1 MNELILHHYDA
12 SPFTQKAL
20 LMLGIKGLSWHSV
33 ETPMMPPKPDLVAL
47 TGGYRGTPV
56 LQIGAH
62 VYIDTQRIARELDQR
77 FPEHALIPPD
87 QAGLALALVKWSELF
102 FRSALHV
109 IIDQT
114 SAHWGDEFLE
124 DRKYLFWDIDFDNIK
139 DIAGHSAAQF
149 RAHASLV
156 NDQLAD
162 GRAFLAGDE
171 PTLYDVQ
178 AWPFFWIARAGIQN
192 SGALLADLKALLP
205 WEERMAAIG
214 DGQRSIMAAEEALGI
229 AREATPDY
237 ESAVDAADAGGLQVG
252 QHVRIEPEDT
262 RRGAVDGELVAAHAN
277 EVVIRRSGDRVGK
290 VMVHYP
296 RLGYKVTAL
305 D

>member
-1 MNELILHHYDA
+1 MNQIILHHYDA

-20 LMLGIKGLSWHSV
+20 LMLGIKGLPWHSV

-62 VYIDTQRIARELDQR
+62 VYIDSQRIARELDLR
-77 FPEHALIPPD
+77 FPESALMPSD
-87 QAGLALALVKWSELF
+87 QMGLSLALVKWSDLF
-102 FRSALHV
+102 FRSALHL

-114 SAHWGDEFLE
+114 SANWPGEFLE
-124 DRKYLFWDIDFDNIK
+124 DRKYLFWDIDFDRIN
-139 DIAGHSAAQF
+139 ATHAASQF

-156 NDQLAD
+156 NDQLGD
-162 GRAFLAGDE
+162 GRAFLTGDQ
-171 PTLYDVQ
+171 PTMCDVQ

-192 SGALLADLKALLP
+192 CGAMLEDLDALP
-205 WEERMAAIG
+205 AWEERMAAIG
-214 DGQRSIMAAEEALGI
+214 DGQRKIMTAENALAIATAATPEYAEE
-229 AREATPDY
+229 
-237 ESAVDAADAGGLQVG
+237 VDTADPCDLHVG

-262 RRGAVDGELVAAHAN
+262 RRGAVEGNLVAAHAN
-277 EVVIRRSGDRVGK
+277 ELVIRRTGDRVGE
-290 VMVHYP
+290 VMIHYP
-296 RLGYKVTAL
+296 QLGYRVTVI

>member
-1 MNELILHHYDA
+1 MTDLILHHYDA

-20 LMLGIKGLSWHSV
+20 LMLGIKGLTWNSV
-33 ETPMMPPKPDLVAL
+33 ETPMMPPKQDLVAL

-62 VYIDTQRIARELDQR
+62 VYIDSQRIARELDLR
-77 FPEHALIPPD
+77 YPENPLIPAD
-87 QAGLALALVKWSELF
+87 QGGLALALVKWSDMF

-114 SAHWGDEFLE
+114 AVHWDEEFLE
-124 DRKYLFWDIDFDNIK
+124 DRKYLFWDIDFDSIG
-139 DIAGHSAAQF
+139 DIATHAAGQF

-162 GRAFLAGDE
+162 GRAFLAGAS
-171 PTLYDVQ
+171 PTLLDVQ

-192 SGALLADLKALLP
+192 SDSLLGDFDCLPP
-205 WEERMAAIG
+205 WEERVAAIG
-214 DGQRSIMAAEEALGI
+214 EGQRQVISAEDALAV
-229 AREATPDY
+229 ARAGTPEY
-237 ESAVDAADAGGLQVG
+237 EVAVDVADPAGLQAG
-252 QHVRIEPEDT
+252 QSVRIKPEDT
-262 RRGAVDGELVAAHAN
+262 RRGAVEGELVAAHAN
-277 EVVIRRSGDRVGK
+277 ELVIRRSGDMVGD
-290 VMVHYP
+290 VMVHFP
-296 RLGYKVTAL
+296 RLGYRITAL